1 MSIARS
7 RTRTLA
13 ASALAALTLA
23 GGLSACT
30 ESPEETAATSST
42 TTTLP
47 DNIPSVA
54 WLWANPE
61 ERTGEDV
68 RVPVYASIQGG
79 TEADVLTGVKVDP
92 ELAAQRRDRARRHSV
107 ELPATTTVNLSEDSV
122 HIELVGLEEPLE
134 YNRAFEVT
142 LEFEKADDMK
152 VHGVVRNPIDPSGDR
167 LISRSQQ
174 TPGGRRGPGGCRPAG
189 RARGRQRR
197 RPRAPGQS
205 SVQCGSMRSTRS
217 RWPTVYWVNP
227 SGQRA
232 TRVATGAA
240 VIPIVVARSAAERGD
255 QLVVVHVGLAFV
267 AGAPGRDPQHD
278 VATVV
283 PVGPLRRAPRRGGE
297 EQALRCAGPGSP
309 RRPARSGTSSAR

>member
-1 MSIARS
+1 MSNARP

-54 WLWANPE
+54 WIWTNPE

-79 TEADVLTGVKVDP
+79 TEADSLTGVKVDP
-92 ELAAQRRDRARRHSV
+92 ELAASAEIVPEGPV
-107 ELPATTTVNLSEDSV
+107 ELPATTTVNLSEDGV

-134 YNRAFEVT
+134 YNRAFEIT

-152 VHGVVRNPIDPSGDR
+152 VKGAVRNPTDPG
-167 LISRSQQ
+167 
-174 TPGGRRGPGGCRPAG
+174 
-189 RARGRQRR
+189 
-197 RPRAPGQS
+197 
-205 SVQCGSMRSTRS
+205 
-217 RWPTVYWVNP
+217 
-227 SGQRA
+227 A
-232 TRVATGAA
+232 T
-240 VIPIVVARSAAERGD
+240 D
-255 QLVVVHVGLAFV
+255 
-267 AGAPGRDPQHD
+267 
-278 VATVV
+278 
-283 PVGPLRRAPRRGGE
+283 
-297 EQALRCAGPGSP
+297 
-309 RRPARSGTSSAR
+309 